1 MRVMKNW
8 QILFIC
14 GLLYLFTVPLIAQD
28 DAGEVVLF
36 NQIVTGRIDNL
47 TASQTYLF
55 EALRCDFVSIKVT
68 TTQGD
73 LDPIVSVMNPDGSL
87 LTYQDD
93 SNGGE
98 DNHIR
103 ALAIPSTGQYTLI
116 ISRFGYELGTTAG
129 NFELL
134 IERVG
139 NGSGFGCALRYGDT
153 VFQVIDNQQPE
164 VFYSF
169 RARLGDLI
177 NVTMR
182 RRSGNLDPYLRLI
195 DSNNQILMENDD
207 VPGTD
212 TAVASLEAFFV
223 PADGTYYIQATR
235 YGFIAGQSTGNFSL
249 SITEAENSGIGN
261 SALGAIPIE
270 YNTTIEGDITNDQV
284 ARYYRFSARENDI
297 ITIAMSRLDGN
308 LDSYISLTS
317 ATLEELINN
326 DDLSNETQNSR
337 ITDFRIP
344 ATGTY
349 YVVATRFEGITGIT
363 TGKYRLQLQ
372 SQGNAF
378 ETVASDVRRILYGVS
393 LTGNID
399 DITSEVWY
407 TFYGEVGDVISL
419 TLDRV
424 EGNLD
429 PYLEL
434 YAEDRQSVL
443 AADDD
448 SGGGANNARVD
459 RFTLGY
465 TGIYYIRATRY
476 FGDDNPNTSGS
487 FVLVLAQRFDT

>member
-1 MRVMKNW
+1 MRKLRLFW
-8 QILFIC
+8 LCIWLFITF
-14 GLLYLFTVPLIAQD
+14 LPLSAQSD
-28 DAGEVVLF
+28 EAELVLF
-36 NQIVTGRIDNL
+36 NEIVTGRIDNL
-47 TASQTYLF
+47 APVQIYFF
-55 EALRCDFVSIKVT
+55 EALRCDFISIKIT

-73 LDPIVSVMNPDGSL
+73 LDSVVSVINSDGSL
-87 LTYQDD
+87 LAYQDD
-93 SNGGE
+93 SNGIE
-98 DNHIR
+98 DVHLR
-103 ALAIPSTGQYTLI
+103 ALAIPSTGRYSLI
-116 ISRFGYELGTTAG
+116 ISRFGYERGTTAG
-129 NFELL
+129 NYELL
-134 IERVG
+134 IERIG

-169 RARLGDLI
+169 RARLGDLVNI
-177 NVTMR
+177 TMR

-195 DSNNQILMENDD
+195 DSNNQVLVENDD
-207 VPGTD
+207 VPGSD
-212 TAVASLEAFFV
+212 NALASVEGFFV
-223 PADGTYYIQATR
+223 PADGTYYVQATR
-235 YGFIAGQSTGNFSL
+235 YGFMAGQSTGNFSL

-261 SALGAIPIE
+261 SVLGAIPIDF
-270 YNTTIEGDITNDQV
+270 NTIVEGEITNDQFV
-284 ARYYRFSARENDI
+284 RYYRFSARENDL
-297 ITIAMSRLDGN
+297 ITVGMSRLDGN
-308 LDSYISLTS
+308 LDSYVALAS
-317 ATLEELINN
+317 ATLQEIANN
-326 DDLSNETQNSR
+326 DDLSDETQNAR

-349 YVVATRFEGITGIT
+349 YIIATRFERNIGT
-363 TGKYRLQLQ
+363 TIGKFRLQLQ

-378 ETVASDVRRILYGVS
+378 DTVESDVRRILYGVS

-399 DITSEVWY
+399 DITPDVWY

-429 PYLEL
+429 PYIEL
-434 YAEDRQSVL
+434 YSENRVSLL
-443 AADDD
+443 AGDDD
-448 SGGGANNARVD
+448 SGGGVNNARID

>member
-1 MRVMKNW
+1 MKNKH
-8 QILFIC
+8 LFWI
-14 GLLYLFTVPLIAQD
+14 GLLLYCLITPLSAQSD
-28 DAGEVVLF
+28 DGEVVLF

-47 TASQTYLF
+47 APYQTYFF
-55 EALRCDFVSIKVT
+55 EALRCDFISIKVT

-73 LDPIVSVMNPDGSL
+73 LDPIISVMNSDGSL
-87 LTYQDD
+87 VAYQDD
-93 SNGGE
+93 ANGGE
-98 DNHIR
+98 DNHLR
-103 ALAIPSTGQYTLI
+103 ALAIPNTGQYTLI
-116 ISRFGYELGTTAG
+116 ISRFGYDLGTTAG
-129 NFELL
+129 NYELL
-134 IERVG
+134 IERIG

-182 RRSGNLDPYLRLI
+182 RRSGNLDPYIRLI
-195 DSNNQILMENDD
+195 DSNNQILTENDD

-212 TAVASLEAFFV
+212 TAVASLEAFFI

-270 YNTTIEGDITNDQV
+270 YNTTIEGEITNNQLV
-284 ARYYRFSARENDI
+284 RYYRFSGRENDI

-308 LDSYISLTS
+308 LDTYISLTS
-317 ATLEELINN
+317 ATLDELANN

-349 YVVATRFEGITGIT
+349 YLVATRYQGATGTT

-378 ETVASDVRRILYGVS
+378 ESVASDVRRILYGVS

-399 DITSEVWY
+399 DITREVWY

-419 TLDRV
+419 TMDRV

-429 PYLEL
+429 PYIEL
-434 YAEDRQSVL
+434 YAEDRQSIL